1 MNIRVAI
8 KKEMRK
14 GGGEDIG
21 EKEERVE
28 EGGSGML
35 AMPIIPAL
43 GRETESVGP
52 TIQGQPGL
60 HIFRSCLKIKE
71 EGRGAQ
77 SESSGSSIDLTLGWK
92 PHDTIH

>member
-14 GGGEDIG
+14 GGRGYGG

-35 AMPIIPAL
+35 AMLIDPVL
-43 GRETESVGP
+43 ERDTESVGP
-52 TIQGQPGL
+52 IIQGQPGL
-60 HIFRSCLKIKE
+60 HMQILPQNKGGM
-71 EGRGAQ
+71 EG
-77 SESSGSSIDLTLGWK
+77 STN
-92 PHDTIH
+92 